1 VLRRVE
7 WLRLAVIMPLF
18 AATLRVPCLVAM
30 KIHAISF
37 AAAALAIALGS
48 AAPLLAQE
56 TDSVFDRPDALTS
69 AAPSAAGTTS
79 QAGEV
84 IPGYTPIT
92 PSERLQWVVAGN
104 LGPRSLG
111 VGVLKAS
118 WDTAWNTP
126 SEWNQSWSGFGKR
139 FVNREVQVGISNSI
153 EAGLGAVWGEDVRYF
168 RSRRTGLWARTGY
181 AAKTTF
187 LAPRRNGQL
196 APAWAYYIGAVGNN
210 LIANAWLPD
219 SATGVGDTTWRIS
232 NGLLGRFAGNLW
244 FEFWPDV
251 RERIFERN

>member
-1 VLRRVE
+1 MTIHGISL
-7 WLRLAVIMPLF
+7 
-18 AATLRVPCLVAM
+18 AAT
-30 KIHAISF
+30 
-37 AAAALAIALGS
+37 ALAIALGS
-48 AAPLLAQE
+48 AAPVLAQE
-56 TDSVFDRPDALTS
+56 GETPAAAALPD
-69 AAPSAAGTTS
+69 
-79 QAGEV
+79 QADEV

-92 PSERLQWVVAGN
+92 PSERFRWVVAGN

-168 RSRRTGLWARTGY
+168 RSRRTGIWARTGY

-187 LAPRRNGQL
+187 LAPRRNGEL

-244 FEFWPDV
+244 FEFWPEV
-251 RERIFERN
+251 RERIFERK